1 MHSHWF
7 AWFLVDGCV
16 FKVIKSLKTTPT
28 STSSPSLYLCLV
40 QPNHPLYLFKKKPLN
55 LFLAPARSRNRPP
68 AQLLCWTQTS
78 SHWHNFP
85 SPLSCPLAGGARPS
99 GSSPTSNRS
108 PPPGCAAHRVIPAPS
123 PLSHPFLFLHRAH
136 LECSVEH
143 SSPLPPLP
151 PVTPPLPKLHHHQG
165 SMSVLFQ
172 LSLILYLNLVLCKF
186 KLLSV

>member
-16 FKVIKSLKTTPT
+16 LKVIKSLKTTPS

-78 SHWHNFP
+78 SHCTTSLLLSLARWQVGPARQGRLLPPTGRLPLVAPPTASSRHPPLYRTP
-85 SPLSCPLAGGARPS
+85 S
-99 GSSPTSNRS
+99 SSSIEHTLNAQWSTH
-108 PPPGCAAHRVIPAPS
+108 HRYL
-123 PLSHPFLFLHRAH
+123 LSHP
-136 LECSVEH
+136 
-143 SSPLPPLP
+143 
-151 PVTPPLPKLHHHQG
+151 
-165 SMSVLFQ
+165 
-172 LSLILYLNLVLCKF
+172 
-186 KLLSV
+186 